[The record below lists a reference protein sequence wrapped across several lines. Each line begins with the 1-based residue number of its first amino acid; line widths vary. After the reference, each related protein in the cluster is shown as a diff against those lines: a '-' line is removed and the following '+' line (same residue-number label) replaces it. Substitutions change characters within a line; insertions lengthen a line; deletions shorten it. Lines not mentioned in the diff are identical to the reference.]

1 MIKSSFDQACL
12 TSQLGPGAYC
22 LDEQSIKTK
31 HLILNY
37 VKGNFE
43 KIAYTSL
50 HIQDDGIVFTDDD
63 TQQDMFNLDSDEEDD
78 AEEDYDAKWRQQR
91 FEREKFLQ
99 EQEASC
105 N

>member
-1 MIKSSFDQACL
+1 MFRWTFHK
-12 TSQLGPGAYC
+12 
-22 LDEQSIKTK
+22 DEAFNTELRRRK
-31 HLILNY
+31 
-37 VKGNFE
+37 FC
-43 KIAYTSL
+43 KIACTSL